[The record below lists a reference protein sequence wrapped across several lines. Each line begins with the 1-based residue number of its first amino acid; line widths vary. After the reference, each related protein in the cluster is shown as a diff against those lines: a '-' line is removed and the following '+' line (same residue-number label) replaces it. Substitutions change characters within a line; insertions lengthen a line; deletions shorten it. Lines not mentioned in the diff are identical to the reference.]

1 MPTVSPHLSEGAMTG
16 PLTFL
21 FTDLENST
29 PLWEQFPDEMEI
41 TSARH
46 DALMRA
52 VIDQHRGRV
61 VKTTGDGFH
70 AVFESPIDGV
80 AAALS
85 GQQAINAEH
94 WPEATGPLKVRI
106 GLHTG
111 ESQEREGD
119 YYGPEVNLAARVMGI
134 GYGGQILLS
143 EITATLVKR
152 SLPENCSLTD
162 LGEHRLKGISATVQI
177 HQLCHPDLA
186 AEFPALKSLATF
198 KHNLHRQLSTF
209 IGREK
214 ELVEVKRLLKN
225 TPLLTLLGP
234 GGTGKT
240 RLMLQA
246 AEEVIEDYPDG
257 VWLVELAPLT
267 DPDQIPERAAAAL
280 NVQEQPGRK
289 IFDTLADYLRRK
301 ELLLLLDNVEHIVQE
316 SAEFAEKL
324 LEHCPGLTILV
335 TGREALFID
344 GETTIQIPPLS
355 LPKEEQTLEEIA
367 GSEGVQLFVERARTV
382 RPDFAL
388 SGRNGATIAEIVR
401 RLDGIP
407 LALELAAARLR
418 MLTIEQIN
426 EHLNDRFRLLTGGR
440 RTALPRQQT
449 LQALIDWSWQLLDQE
464 ERTLLR
470 RLSVFSGGWDLEAA
484 QTVTGFD
491 PLDAFDVFDKLEQLI
506 NKSLITVAY
515 PSGGEARYGMLESI
529 HQFAQ
534 DQLLESG
541 EGVTVRDRHADYF
554 VRFAQESEYHL
565 IRQTMLPRVNR
576 ILLEMDNL
584 RAVLI
589 WTLDDSPEL
598 ALRMSS
604 ALLYHWAHWIHP
616 TEASNWL
623 ETSIDKTRS
632 LLESQPGEDLVED
645 LIKAYI
651 GLGIVYSLFGE
662 NLKSVALMD
671 EGIALAREYGDLE
684 HMTTGIA
691 WRINILIVNR
701 YEISP
706 EWEREVDRA
715 LEISEHY
722 GYEISEGWL
731 SLVKFFLYVYNKG
744 EFAKGLQ
751 HFQRVIQIAANF
763 NNPRTNG
770 NVLQIQ
776 ARMAAFQGDTETAKD
791 YFLKAIDD
799 FRAINDQRN
808 ILHSKSD
815 LAHLLRRSGN
825 IQEALPLYRETI
837 KRWQEEGSLPALA
850 HQLECFAYMAI
861 ASGNYEHGA
870 RLLGRAHATRE
881 ELKAHSTDPLEIA
894 DLEQAIEQ
902 LAGAMGEDERDRVM
916 AEGSEMSMEEAM
928 ALALSE

>member
-1 MPTVSPHLSEGAMTG
+1 MTG

-29 PLWEQFPDEMEI
+29 PLWENYPVEMRQA
-41 TSARH
+41 SARH
-46 DALMRA
+46 DALLRG
-52 VIDQHRGRV
+52 IIEQHSGRV

-70 AVFESPIDGV
+70 AMFESPSDAV
-80 AAALS
+80 AAALAS
-85 GQQAINAEH
+85 QLVIGAEP
-94 WPEATGPLKVRI
+94 WPQSTGPLKVRI

-119 YYGPEVNLAARVMGI
+119 YYGPEVNLAARVMGL
-134 GYGGQILLS
+134 GHGGQVLLS
-143 EITATLVKR
+143 DLTARLVKR
-152 SLPENCSLTD
+152 SLPENCSLLE
-162 LGEHRLKGISATVQI
+162 LGEHQLKGISVIVQI

-214 ELVEVKRLLKN
+214 ELGEVKRLLKN

-240 RLMLQA
+240 RLMLQV
-246 AEEVIEDYPDG
+246 AEEVVEDYSDG

-267 DPDQIPERAAAAL
+267 DPRLIPERVASAL

-289 IFDTLADYLRRK
+289 IFDTLAGYLRRR
-301 ELLLLLDNVEHIVQE
+301 ELLLLLDNVEHIVQA
-316 SAEFAEKL
+316 SAEFTEQL
-324 LEHCPGLTILV
+324 LEHCPKLTMLV
-335 TGREALFID
+335 TGREALFIE
-344 GETTIQIPPLS
+344 GETAIQVPPLS
-355 LPKEEQTLEEIA
+355 LPKEKQTLEEIA
-367 GSEGVQLFVERARTV
+367 GSEGVQLFLERARAV

-388 SGRNGATIAEIVR
+388 TEGNGATIAEVVR

-449 LQALIDWSWQLLDQE
+449 LQALIDWSWQLLDQK

-491 PLDAFDVFDKLEQLI
+491 PLDTINVFDQLELLI

-515 PSGGEARYGMLESI
+515 PPSGEAHYGMLESI
-529 HQFAQ
+529 RQFAQ
-534 DQLLESG
+534 DKLFEANEG
-541 EGVTVRDRHADYF
+541 EILRDRHAEYF
-554 VRFAQESEYHL
+554 VIFAQESEYHL
-565 IRQTMLPRVNR
+565 VRDTMVSRVKR

-584 RAVLI
+584 RAVLT
-589 WTLDDSPEL
+589 WTFDDRPEL
-598 ALRMSS
+598 ALRISS

-616 TEASNWL
+616 SEARNWL
-623 ETSIDKTRS
+623 VTSIHKTNS
-632 LLESQPGEDLVED
+632 LLETKPRKDLVRD

-651 GLGIVYSLFGE
+651 GLGIVHSLFGE
-662 NLKSVALMD
+662 NLTAAATIN
-671 EGIALAREYGDLE
+671 EGIELAREYGDLE

-691 WRINILIVNR
+691 WRINILLVNR

-706 EWEREVDRA
+706 AWEQEVDHA
-715 LEISEHY
+715 LEISEQH
-722 GYEISEGWL
+722 GFEISEGWL
-731 SLVKFFLYVYNKG
+731 NLVKFFLYAYQG
-744 EFAKGLQ
+744 EYAKSLP
-751 HFQRVIQIAANF
+751 HFQRVIEIAGNF
-763 NNPRTNG
+763 NNPRING
-770 NVLQIQ
+770 NILQIQ
-776 ARMAAFQGDTETAKD
+776 ARMAALQGDKETAKST
-791 YFLKAIDD
+791 FLKAVDD

-808 ILHSKSD
+808 LLHSKSD
-815 LAHLLRRSGN
+815 LAHLLRRNGKL
-825 IQEALPLYRETI
+825 QEALPLYRETI
-837 KRWQEEGSLPALA
+837 KIWQEEGSLPALA
-850 HQLECFAYMAI
+850 HQLECFGYMAI
-861 ASGNYEHGA
+861 TNGDHEHAA
-870 RLLGRAHATRE
+870 RLLGRANATRE
-881 ELKAHSTDPLEIA
+881 KLYAHSTDPLEVSEM
-894 DLEQAIEQ
+894 EQAMMQ
-902 LAGAMGEDERDRVM
+902 LASSMGEVERDRMMV
-916 AEGSEMSMEEAM
+916 EGAQMSLDDAVTY
-928 ALALSE
+928 ALKEVI